1 MKIFKTQLKTIKTDI
16 TGEERE
22 FRINNAT
29 MMHLKSD
36 FNLSSLEFD
45 ELAQTDPHEAY
56 AKLVVVVLK
65 SNGISVSYEEVM
77 ENTVFIDLV
86 EFYNKYLAA
95 MYGVPIPEIEEEK
108 ESEDEDAEEVGK

>member
-1 MKIFKTQLKTIKTDI
+1 MKVFKTQLRTIKTDI

-65 SNGISVSYEEVM
+65 SNRVSVSYEEVM

-86 EFYNKYLAA
+86 EFYNKYLSA
-95 MYGVPIPEIEEEK
+95 MYGVPIPEIEENQT
-108 ESEDEDAEEVGK
+108 EDEDAEEVGK